1 VHSLRPV
8 TGPTAEVVDALG
20 SWLTADR
27 EPEPLVV
34 ETSGST
40 GRPKRVVLSRRALVA
55 SAEATARRLGAERR
69 WLLALPVSYVA
80 GLQVAVRSLLAGHP
94 PVLGEDHETF
104 VEAVD
109 ALGDDGLCSLVPTQ
123 LAHLMDDEDDLAAL
137 ARFRTVLLGG
147 GPVDPALRARA
158 EAGGV
163 RVVATYGASETA
175 GGCVYDGVPLDGVRV
190 RLDDSEGGRGRILL
204 GGPTLA
210 DGYLDDVEL
219 TAETFV
225 DGWYR
230 TSDAGRWVDDG
241 EGGRRLQVVGRLDDV
256 VVSGG
261 VNVPGPAVAQ
271 RLREHPGVREAEVV
285 GVDDPEWGRRVVA
298 LVVPATRAPLRPPS
312 LEQLRDFVGLTLPR
326 AWAPRDLRYLD
337 ALPLLDTGK
346 VDRLRLAA
354 LAEQQ
359 EG

>member
-8 TGPTAEVVDALG
+8 SGPTAEVVDALA
-20 SWLTADR
+20 SWLAADG

-40 GRPKRVVLSRRALVA
+40 GRPKRVVLSRRALLA
-55 SAEATARRLGAERR
+55 SAEATAKRLGVQRR

-104 VEAVD
+104 DEAVD
-109 ALGDDGLCSLVPTQ
+109 ALGDGGLCSLVPTQ
-123 LAHLMDDEDDLAAL
+123 LAHLMDDEEDLAAL
-137 ARFRTVLLGG
+137 TRFHTVLLGG

-163 RVVATYGASETA
+163 HVVATYGASETA
-175 GGCVYDGVPLDGVRV
+175 GGCVYDGRPLDGVRV
-190 RLDDSEGGRGRILL
+190 RLEDGPGGRGRILL

-230 TSDAGRWVDDG
+230 TSDAGRWL
-241 EGGRRLQVVGRLDDV
+241 EGADEGRLQVIGRLDDV

-298 LVVPATRAPLRPPS
+298 LVVPSTRPPLRPPS
-312 LEQLRDFVGLTLPR
+312 LEQLRDFVGVTLPR
-326 AWAPRDLRYLD
+326 AWAPRDVRYVD
-337 ALPLLDTGK
+337 ALPLLGNGK

-354 LAEQQ
+354 LAEEEQ
-359 EG
+359 